1 MWFYRIFL
9 PPTIFNTDSLNICNK
24 DIIKLIIANV
34 RTSFD
39 LDPTQEWIQAHVAQ
53 TMNL

>member
-24 DIIKLIIANV
+24 DIIKLIIANFV
-34 RTSFD
+34 VFFYFFYVVLNFPNEALYR
-39 LDPTQEWIQAHVAQ
+39 PT
-53 TMNL
+53 T